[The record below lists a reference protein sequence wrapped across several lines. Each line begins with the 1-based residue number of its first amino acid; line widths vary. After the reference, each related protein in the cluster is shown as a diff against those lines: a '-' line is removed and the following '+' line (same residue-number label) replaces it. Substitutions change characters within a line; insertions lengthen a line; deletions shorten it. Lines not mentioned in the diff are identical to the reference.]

1 MTPIILDTSAYSA
14 TGRGDARLK
23 PWLTPE
29 SLILLPVVVI
39 GELQAGFAIG
49 NKRQHNE
56 RLLQQFMAQPNVTIV
71 DVTQKTANI
80 FAEIFAE
87 LRADGKAIGLN
98 DMWIAALAR
107 EYKLPLLTLD
117 KGFGFV
123 RSIELVNL

>member
-14 TGRGDARLK
+14 AGRGDARLK
-23 PWLTPE
+23 PWFTPE

-49 NKRQHNE
+49 NKRQYNE
-56 RLLQQFMAQPNVTIV
+56 RLLQQFMAQPNVTII
-71 DVTQKTANI
+71 DITQKTAAG